1 MEVNNIINQIGN
13 TPLIKLKQVSELTS
27 CNIYGKAEF
36 FNPGESVKDR
46 AALYIVKDAFE
57 RKKIEKG
64 GIIVEGTAGN
74 TGIGLAVVCK
84 EFGLDLR
91 RYLFDPV
98 NSSTAYKIKYD
109 IDTLLPSQEPRIQ
122 LENVNVDAI
131 TDAQEYY
138 IEMQINIP
146 SLDAYGITLKSLLN
160 SNGYYV
166 L

>member
-1 MEVNNIINQIGN
+1 MALIKIKDVSIDKGGEAALEGGYLYKDLFLDLVPEVYYNKQLNKDVILKDVQGSYDLQAIKNSIINIF
-13 TPLIKLKQVSELTS
+13 LTS
-27 CNIYGKAEF
+27 PGQKIL
-36 FNPGESVKDR
+36 NP
-46 AALYIVKDAFE
+46 
-57 RKKIEKG
+57 
-64 GIIVEGTAGN
+64 
-74 TGIGLAVVCK
+74 

>member
-1 MEVNNIINQIGN
+1 MA
-13 TPLIKLKQVSELTS
+13 LIKISDVSVDKRDTAALEGGYLYKDLFLDLEPNVYYNKQLNKQVILKDVQGSYDLQAIKNSIRNIFLTS
-27 CNIYGKAEF
+27 PGQKIL
-36 FNPGESVKDR
+36 NP
-46 AALYIVKDAFE
+46 
-57 RKKIEKG
+57 
-64 GIIVEGTAGN
+64 
-74 TGIGLAVVCK
+74 

-98 NSSTAYKIKYD
+98 NSSTAYSIKYD
-109 IDTLLPSQEPRIQ
+109 INTKLPGQEPRIQ
-122 LENVNVDAI
+122 IQNVNVDAI

-138 IEMQINIP
+138 IALQINIP

>member
-1 MEVNNIINQIGN
+1 MDEKI
-13 TPLIKLKQVSELTS
+13 L
-27 CNIYGKAEF
+27 
-36 FNPGESVKDR
+36 NP
-46 AALYIVKDAFE
+46 
-57 RKKIEKG
+57 
-64 GIIVEGTAGN
+64 
-74 TGIGLAVVCK
+74 

-91 RYLFDPV
+91 RYLFEPV

-109 IDTLLPSQEPRIQ
+109 INTKLPGQEPRIQ
-122 LENVNVDAI
+122 IQNVNVDAI

-138 IEMQINIP
+138 IALQINIP

>member
-1 MEVNNIINQIGN
+1 MALIKIKDVSIDKGAEVYYNKQLKRDVILKDVQGSYDLQAIKNSIINIF
-13 TPLIKLKQVSELTS
+13 LTS
-27 CNIYGKAEF
+27 PGQKIL
-36 FNPGESVKDR
+36 NP
-46 AALYIVKDAFE
+46 
-57 RKKIEKG
+57 
-64 GIIVEGTAGN
+64 
-74 TGIGLAVVCK
+74 

-138 IEMQINIP
+138 IQMQINIP

>member
-1 MEVNNIINQIGN
+1 MALIKIKDVSIDKGGEAALEGGYLYKDLFLDLVPEVYYNKQLKRDVILKDIQGSYDLQAIKNSIINIF
-13 TPLIKLKQVSELTS
+13 LTS
-27 CNIYGKAEF
+27 PGQKIL
-36 FNPGESVKDR
+36 NP
-46 AALYIVKDAFE
+46 
-57 RKKIEKG
+57 
-64 GIIVEGTAGN
+64 
-74 TGIGLAVVCK
+74 

-109 IDTLLPSQEPRIQ
+109 IDTLLPSQEPRIR